1 LSITLA
7 NYDRTQALIIDPLI
21 YSTYLGGN
29 DIDEVR
35 GITIDCSG
43 NTYVTGYTRSTNYD
57 VTPGAFQTKYGGYG
71 NAFVTKLNAS
81 GSDLV
86 YSTYFGGSKGDDA
99 YGIAIDGSGNVYVT
113 GFTYSANFP
122 VTPEAFQTKHG
133 GGCTDIFV
141 TKLNASGNDLV
152 YSTYLGR
159 SGKDRGFG
167 IAIDSRGNAYV
178 TGWTNS
184 GDFDVTPG
192 AFQTKYGGG
201 PWDVFVTKLNASGSG
216 LVYSTYL
223 GGSGDDVGN
232 GIAIDSRGNAY
243 VTGWTNSGD
252 FDVTPGAFQTKYG
265 GGPWDVFVTK
275 LNASGSDLVYSTYLG
290 GSGEDGGNDIAV
302 DESGNAYVTGY
313 TYSTDFDVTPG
324 AFQTTF
330 GGGKYYAFVTKLN
343 ATGRGL
349 AYSTYLG
356 GSGDDFGW
364 GVAVD
369 ISGNAYVTGYTG
381 STDYDVTPGAFQTT
395 IGGAAD
401 VFVTKLNASGSGLV
415 YSTYIGGR
423 RNDRGFGIVIDVSGN
438 PYVTGFTNSTDF
450 IVTPG
455 AFQTGYGGGGTGY
468 SEGGDIFVLK
478 LCIVSIFLSS
488 GEGTDHQ
495 KVCINTP
502 IPHITYT
509 TTGAIGA
516 TFSGLPPGVYG
527 SFANDIVTI
536 SGTPTISGTF
546 NYTVTLIGGCSNET
560 ANGIIIVKPDN
571 TITLTSDAGTDNQT
585 VCINSPITNITY
597 TTTGAKRAKFSGLPP
612 GVMGNFSY
620 GKVTISGIPT
630 DTGTFNYMIILTG
643 DCGNKTITAN
653 GTITVKPNNNPITLT
668 SATGTDNQ
676 TVCIN
681 TPITNI
687 TYTTTGA
694 TGATFTDLP
703 PGVIGNYADGNI
715 TISGIPMAS
724 GTFNY
729 SVTLKGTC
737 GNVMGSITVK
747 PNNTITLTSDVG
759 TDNQTVCI
767 NTPITNIT
775 YTTTGATRAMF
786 SGLPAGI
793 TGKYEGDNITI
804 SGIPTVSGTFN
815 YTITLTGGCG
825 KTTAMGNITVIGCPG
840 IEVLWYIFPNP
851 TTGIFILQTKKGGV
865 FELIDI
871 SGKVIQTYNV
881 QNPAEQIQVD
891 LPCGVYFIRE
901 TKSGY
906 THKLVIE

>member
-1 LSITLA
+1 V
-7 NYDRTQALIIDPLI
+7 
-21 YSTYLGGN
+21 YSTYLGG
-29 DIDEVR
+29 
-35 GITIDCSG
+35 S
-43 NTYVTGYTRSTNYD
+43 
-57 VTPGAFQTKYGGYG
+57 
-71 NAFVTKLNAS
+71 
-81 GSDLV
+81 
-86 YSTYFGGSKGDDA
+86 GDD
-99 YGIAIDGSGNVYVT
+99 IA
-113 GFTYSANFP
+113 
-122 VTPEAFQTKHG
+122 
-133 GGCTDIFV
+133 
-141 TKLNASGNDLV
+141 
-152 YSTYLGR
+152 
-159 SGKDRGFG
+159 FG
-167 IAIDSRGNAYV
+167 IAIDSSGNAYV

-184 GDFDVTPG
+184 GDYDVTPG
-192 AFQTKYGGG
+192 AFQTKYEVQS
-201 PWDVFVTKLNASGSG
+201 DVFVTKLNASGSG

-223 GGSGDDVGN
+223 GGSGDDIGI
-232 GIAIDSRGNAY
+232 GIAIDSIGNAY
-243 VTGWTNSGD
+243 VTGFANSTD
-252 FDVTPGAFQTKYG
+252 YDVTPGAFQTTFG
-265 GGPWDVFVTK
+265 GGKYDAFVTK

-330 GGGKYYAFVTKLN
+330 GGGKYDAFVTKLN

-349 AYSTYLG
+349 AYSTYIG
-356 GSGDDFGW
+356 GNDRDEGRGIAIDSC
-364 GVAVD
+364 
-369 ISGNAYVTGYTG
+369 GNAYVTGLTNSTNYTVIPRTFQIKFG
-381 STDYDVTPGAFQTT
+381 GGDYDA
-395 IGGAAD
+395 
-401 VFVTKLNASGSGLV
+401 FVTKLNASGSGLAF
-415 YSTYIGGR
+415 YTYIGGSGD
-423 RNDRGFGIVIDVSGN
+423 DRGQGIAIDVSGN
-438 PYVTGFTNSTDF
+438 TYVTGFTNSADF

-455 AFQTGYGGGGTGY
+455 AFQTAYGGGTGY
-468 SEGGDIFVLK
+468 SEGGDVFVLK

-502 IPHITYT
+502 IPNITYT

-516 TFSGLPPGVYG
+516 TFSGLPSGVNG

-560 ANGIIIVKPDN
+560 AKGTIIVKPDN

-585 VCINSPITNITY
+585 VCINTPITNITY

-715 TISGIPMAS
+715 TISGIPTAS

-775 YTTTGATRAMF
+775 YTTTGATGAMF

-840 IEVLWYIFPNP
+840 IEVPWYIFPNP
-851 TTGIFILQTKKGGV
+851 TTGIFILQTEKGGV

-891 LPCGVYFIRE
+891 FPCGVYFIRE

-906 THKLVIE
+906 TQKLVIE